1 MGRQRT
7 LYKLV
12 GRYVRGNDTVY
23 YGLISENGNGVRYT
37 YEQMAFAVGRGQV
50 VNVNAQLYKDKV
62 LFRGTDCD
70 IRNLPTIQ
78 LGNETGSG
86 TETSAVR
93 GTGAGRSTGTSRVN
107 AKTPVKPT
115 PATRQSSNTQPSSS
129 NNTIDSNGS
138 NIIKGINSK
147 LDSIIHNYTIV
158 KNFHVDKK
166 LANNVIYMKLTENRD
181 YCGQEKT
188 EEMFRI
194 VYKNNYVYIVHDN
207 EALYKSDTST
217 NGINGLIKFLL
228 SCICFIRTDIHN
240 SIAKTADFPDSIAYA
255 FEDYSG
261 ASNYMD
267 DVLRGVGTKNCD
279 EEMAPYTMYH
289 AFFAMAAY
297 NNGDATKNYNGYL
310 FRGERSLSYE
320 THIEHG
326 FTSTSMSLEV
336 ASQFSDTRPGSRILA
351 FKDLRLDSLVDMG
364 ERAVCLANG
373 EPSEY
378 ELLLRPEIKVTV
390 HNKIG
395 TYKGIPVYL
404 ATAEQSNSKK
414 EEMNK
419 IVDTFVKT
427 YHTESI
433 YGMSLILKNMGYVC
447 DISTVG
453 YSTSDFNV
461 ELRNGIEFDLD
472 LSTEYFN
479 ANETEIRGKENIRK
493 AVKSLLVTGALP
505 SEIE

>member
-23 YGLISENGNGVRYT
+23 YGLISENGNEVRYT
-37 YEQMAFAVGRGQV
+37 YEQMAFAVGRDQV
-50 VNVNAQLYKDKV
+50 INVNAQLYKDKV

-70 IRNLPTIQ
+70 IRSLPTIQ
-78 LGNETGSG
+78 LGNETSSG
-86 TETSAVR
+86 TNS
-93 GTGAGRSTGTSRVN
+93 GAGTRSAKSAGST
-107 AKTPVKPT
+107 KTPVKPT

-129 NNTIDSNGS
+129 TATSNQNGS
-138 NIIKGINSK
+138 NIIKEINSK

-188 EEMFRI
+188 EEMYR
-194 VYKNNYVYIVHDN
+194 VLYKNSYVYIVHDN
-207 EALYKSDTST
+207 EALYRSDTST

-228 SCICFIRTDIHN
+228 SCICFIRTDIRN
-240 SIAKTADFPDSIAYA
+240 GIAITTNFPDSIAYA

-267 DVLRGVGTKNCD
+267 DILRGVGTKNCD
-279 EEMAPYTMYH
+279 EEIAPYTMYH

-297 NNGDATKNYNGYL
+297 NNGDATKTYNGYL

-336 ASQFSDTRPGSRILA
+336 ASQFSDTRTGSRILA
-351 FKDLRLDSLVDMG
+351 FKDLRLDSMVDMG
-364 ERAVCLANG
+364 EIAVCLANG

-404 ATAEQSNSKK
+404 ATAEQLNSKK

-419 IVDTFVKT
+419 IVETFVKT
-427 YHTESI
+427 YNTESI
-433 YGMSLILKNMGYVC
+433 YGMGLILKNMSNVC
-447 DISTVG
+447 DISTVD
-453 YSTSDFNV
+453 YSSSDFNV

-472 LSTEYFN
+472 LGTEYFN